1 MNKKTIIISIF
12 LLVIPLLVVS
22 VVLSNRGTLVEIRNF
37 LIFDKYTNLDLLYY
51 NNPNQDYFVRVFA
64 DKTNISTFQELIK
77 YREGK
82 IRNKGFTDKI
92 IFSQRLNDC
101 FSENDDGFM
110 CGCSDISE
118 MVMAFCFSKN
128 DQCFEIVN
136 KSKHSIIYNR
146 SKNIVIDLFYGFT
159 YEGTLDELI
168 YEAKNNSLDSSS
180 KLVDLGQYIAAH
192 IDLETINEINGN
204 LLKSDLS
211 NKKLTRDQLN
221 KIRNNHIKIFK
232 PWNEIILDSLGNDT
246 SKLRI
251 QKGQYYWKG
260 DEILIP
266 LLEYTKK
273 FNNNIYLTVKEIA
286 GYFYKFNE
294 S

>member
-1 MNKKTIIISIF
+1 MNKKKIIISIF

-37 LIFDKYTNLDLLYY
+37 LVFDKYTNLDVLHY
-51 NNPNQDYFVRVFA
+51 NNPNQDYFVKVFA
-64 DKTNISTFQELIK
+64 DETNISNFQELIK
-77 YREGK
+77 YREGR
-82 IRNKGFTDKI
+82 IRNKGFTSKI
-92 IFSQRLNDC
+92 AFSDRLSDC
-101 FSENDDGFM
+101 FPENGDGFM

-136 KSKHSIIYNR
+136 KSKHSIVYNK
-146 SKNIVIDLFYGFT
+146 SKNMVIDLFYGFT

-168 YEAKNNSLDSSS
+168 FEAKNNSLDSSS
-180 KLVDLGQYIAAH
+180 KLLDLGQYIASH
-192 IDLETINEINGN
+192 INLETINEVNGS
-204 LLKSDLS
+204 LSKFDLS
-211 NKKLTRDQLN
+211 NKKLTINQLN
-221 KIRNNHIKIFK
+221 KIRNSHIKIFK
-232 PWNEIILDSLGNDT
+232 PWNEIILDSLGHDT
-246 SKLRI
+246 SQLKI

-260 DEILIP
+260 DEILMP

-273 FNNNIYLTVKEIA
+273 FNNNIYLSIKEIT
-286 GYFYKFNE
+286 GYFYKYTQ